1 MWRTPL
7 QPGATTISGLEGTT
21 SASRAG
27 DAGRDARASRSACRT
42 SAAWRRFA
50 PPPTAAR
57 WPRWWPRLE
66 AGRGRVCAAPSYAG
80 PGRRWCRTPLAAP
93 RPLASARSQAPGR
106 PERCRAGPCR
116 FRAAGEDLLVTAI
129 IPWNT
134 RYLEHAVAILRQVE
148 DVPDHPLAHL
158 SPLVWEHVNLTGDH
172 AWAAQESMA
181 ENTGG
186 LRPLRNAPEITRKAA

>member
-1 MWRTPL
+1 MCCAVIRRPWAAMVSNAA
-7 QPGATTISGLEGTT
+7 GGTA
-21 SASRAG
+21 ASRLRSIPG
-27 DAGRDARASRSACRT
+27 TRTARTLSSR
-42 SAAWRRFA
+42 
-50 PPPTAAR
+50 
-57 WPRWWPRLE
+57 
-66 AGRGRVCAAPSYAG
+66 
-80 PGRRWCRTPLAAP
+80 
-93 RPLASARSQAPGR
+93 
-106 PERCRAGPCR
+106 PCR

-172 AWAAQESMA
+172 TWAAQESMA